1 MVKRGDE
8 NPEIETAI
16 GEGREVAEMR
26 WGKKKGKLTALK
38 RSTSRGDGKGLNENE

>member
-16 GEGREVAEMR
+16 GEGREGAEMT
-26 WGKKKGKLTALK
+26 WKKKGKLTALK
-38 RSTSRGDGKGLNENE
+38 RSKTSRQDGKGLNENE